1 MNEQKIKSEFTT
13 IKTPLLPS
21 LALTLSRI
29 TRPAVLITLGIGM
42 YLHFTRLFLGTEL
55 LIKYIYTATFDAV
68 FAIPMLIGVVSFIA
82 TWKHI
87 VFRNKFERVIVSLTG
102 VYFLASVPL
111 HVQTWYT
118 QNTNYILVFP
128 MWFSLL
134 FLTYSSLLVIV
145 WSRLKI
151 VIDD

>member
-1 MNEQKIKSEFTT
+1 MNEQKIKSELNTHELPF
-13 IKTPLLPS
+13 LPS
-21 LALTLSRI
+21 LALTLSRL

-55 LIKYIYTATFDAV
+55 LIKYIYTAAFDAV
-68 FAIPMLIGVVSFIA
+68 FAIPMLIGVISFLP

-111 HVQTWYT
+111 HIQTWYT
-118 QNTNYILVFP
+118 QNTDYILAFP
-128 MWFSLL
+128 IWFSYL
-134 FLTYSSLLVIV
+134 FLTYSSLLMIV
-145 WSRLKI
+145 WLRLR
-151 VIDD
+151 VGTGN